1 MKKIIIAGLVLA
13 LLCGAWMVFSSKE
26 DELVYDS
33 APLSIMVDGVLYL
46 TGGEAVTLDFKPA
59 AAGYITEVSV
69 GPNTT
74 PQKDGTSN
82 FEACVN
88 QPYAYVNGSLVLY
101 YNGQWNRCYTEAEW
115 AAKNA

>member
-13 LLCGAWMVFSSKE
+13 LLCGAWMAFSSKE